1 MKWFKINSLAS
12 NTGIF
17 QFKVLRKKK
26 RKKNGCQ
33 GTLKIN
39 SKFVHSSDDVIVLGI
54 TIDKNLTFNR
64 YINSLCRNAQ
74 CKLQALQ
81 QTRKFL
87 TVEKVKLLGRSFIE
101 IN

>member
-1 MKWFKINSLAS
+1 MHQTPEYFNSRYCL
-12 NTGIF
+12 
-17 QFKVLRKKK
+17 KKE
-26 RKKNGCQ
+26 KKNGCQ
-33 GTLKIN
+33 RTLKIN
-39 SKFVHSSDDVIVLGI
+39 SKFVYSSDDVIVLGI

-101 IN
+101 VN

>member
-1 MKWFKINSLAS
+1 MHQTPEYFNSRYC
-12 NTGIF
+12 
-17 QFKVLRKKK
+17 VKKK
-26 RKKNGCQ
+26 KKKNGCQ

-74 CKLQALQ
+74 CKLQDLQ

-101 IN
+101 VN

>member
-12 NTGIF
+12 NPGIF

-26 RKKNGCQ
+26 KKKNGCQ

-81 QTRKFL
+81 QIRKFL
-87 TVEKVKLLGRSFIE
+87 TVEKAKLLGKSFIAS
-101 IN
+101 